1 MTQCVLSLLTHGK
14 IYTVSKL
21 GQLMQFRFNRN
32 TKLFLLS
39 TLLYGFSFS
48 VWELFF
54 NLYILSLGFNNDVL
68 GLIRSANPL
77 AALILGLPLGLLSD
91 RIGRRVSMIIGL
103 GVCFIGMIFQVHL
116 LNSFI
121 IFLFGLVQGA
131 GLMLY
136 RVAQSPFIMSNS
148 KPNNQAMIF
157 SLNFGLVTIASMI
170 GNLAAGQMPD
180 VLQRWLG
187 IVEGTAAS
195 YQWVITAGILLAITS
210 LIPIFLISKQDN
222 PILKPG
228 TFLSPKA
235 MIRKITARPLARQ
248 LALINLIMGFG
259 AAILIPYLNVFLRDK
274 FNISNTLLGLLFSL
288 SSLLVFVGSLMGPWL
303 IRITRSRIIPTVATQ
318 SASIIFLI
326 TLGFSPV
333 LWFSAISML
342 LRTVLMQMSSPLLEN
357 FTMLITPSEDQAA
370 ISSVRGVGWQA
381 GQAVGIF
388 ISGLVQTR
396 FGFSP
401 LFITTS
407 LCYIFAIVL
416 TWIYFRP
423 LEKSGA
429 HDS

>member
-1 MTQCVLSLLTHGK
+1 MR
-14 IYTVSKL
+14 I
-21 GQLMQFRFNRN
+21 RFNRN
-32 TKLFLLS
+32 TKLFLFS

-77 AALILGLPLGLLSD
+77 AALVLGLPLGLLSD
-91 RIGRRVSMIIGL
+91 RIGRRVSMLIGL
-103 GVCFIGMIFQVHL
+103 SVCFIGMFFQVHL
-116 LNSFI
+116 LNPFI
-121 IFLFGLVQGA
+121 IFFFGLVHGT

-148 KPNNQAMIF
+148 KKTHQAMAF
-157 SLNFGLVTIASMI
+157 SLNFGLITIASMI
-170 GNLAAGQMPD
+170 GNLAGGQMP
-180 VLQRWLG
+180 VKLQGWLG
-187 IVEGTAAS
+187 IAEGTSAS
-195 YQWVITAGILLAITS
+195 YQWVITAGILLASTS
-210 LIPIFLISKQDN
+210 LIPIFLISKQDKPIRN
-222 PILKPG
+222 PA

-303 IRITRSRIIPTVATQ
+303 IRITRSHIIPTVATQ
-318 SASIIFLI
+318 GASIIFLI

-333 LWFSAISML
+333 LWMSAISML

-357 FTMLITPSEDQAA
+357 YAMLVTPPDEQAA

-388 ISGLVQTR
+388 ISGLIQTR
-396 FGFSP
+396 FGFSS
-401 LFITTS
+401 LFITTI
-407 LCYIFAIVL
+407 LCYIIAIGL
-416 TWIYFRP
+416 TWIVFWP
-423 LEKSGA
+423 LEKAGA
-429 HDS
+429 HDA

>member
-1 MTQCVLSLLTHGK
+1 
-14 IYTVSKL
+14 
-21 GQLMQFRFNRN
+21 
-32 TKLFLLS
+32 
-39 TLLYGFSFS
+39 
-48 VWELFF
+48 
-54 NLYILSLGFNNDVL
+54 
-68 GLIRSANPL
+68 
-77 AALILGLPLGLLSD
+77 
-91 RIGRRVSMIIGL
+91 MIIGL
-103 GVCFIGMIFQVHL
+103 GICFIGMIFQVHL